1 MAPTKRTYYSYE
13 LKNEVIQMVKSG
25 AKGSDVVKKYNINAK
40 LLTKW
45 IINTDTIAAKANGSN
60 KGKG

>member
-45 IINTDTIAAKANGSN
+45 IINTDTIVAKANGSN